1 MISDETWV
9 FAKGNV
15 IKSCQDGGTKSVR
28 RPQGRYAKR
37 YVILHAGR
45 NSGFVEN
52 VGLLC
57 GSKSNVMD
65 HHGEM
70 NAEMFTKW
78 YDEKLIPNLEAPS
91 LIIIDNASYHRAVA
105 EKQPCTSW

>member
-15 IKSCQDGGTKSVR
+15 IKSCQDGGTMSVR
-28 RPQGRYAKR
+28 RRHGRYAKR